1 MWAAQHCSML
11 FSSGQNRLCVFCCVH
26 EIIALYIYNN
36 CSTVQRKL
44 YIFFERAS
52 SEFRECSS
60 EKRVSTRCETQYRG
74 LSLDYHKLLL
84 EKPSRNRASRIWIH
98 SRSYAIHL
106 VIRKT
111 TCTFKICAWV
121 NSLSN
126 VNILEEN
133 LFILFSIFKC
143 KNMTILQNT
152 KYLVKA
158 KRDFIFTS
166 VVYTR
171 DG

>member
-1 MWAAQHCSML
+1 MQCQLQYRPAETIH
-11 FSSGQNRLCVFCCVH
+11 
-26 EIIALYIYNN
+26 
-36 CSTVQRKL
+36 
-44 YIFFERAS
+44 FFERETRLGAL
-52 SEFRECSS
+52 RNA
-60 EKRVSTRCETQYRG
+60 VSARCETQYRG
-74 LSLDYHKLLL
+74 LSLDYHKLWL
-84 EKPSRNRASRIWIH
+84 EKPSHNSASRIWIH
-98 SRSYAIHL
+98 SRSNAIHL

-133 LFILFSIFKC
+133 LFTLFSIFKC
-143 KNMTILQNT
+143 KNMTILLNT
-152 KYLVKA
+152 ELKA

-166 VVYTR
+166 GVYTR